1 MLERQTSSL
10 AGWLARTFGSYV
22 PPRVPSTPPGFPSP
36 SRWKR
41 ASGTTRGGAG
51 GGGYTHKA
59 SLTGPLIAFDA
70 PRQPVWCPRDYAAFA
85 REGFA
90 QNAIV
95 YRAVRM
101 IAEAAAS
108 VPLLLMDGAREID
121 AHPLLDLLARPNP
134 RATGTELLESLYGHL
149 LVAGNAYVEAV
160 ALDGQVRELYA
171 LRPDRM
177 KVVPGPSGWPEAFD
191 YTLDGRTLRIPQD
204 SLVPG
209 AQLPPILHL
218 ALFNPLDDHYGFAPL
233 EAAAQALD
241 LHNTAGDWNKALLD
255 NAARP
260 SGALI
265 YGGTGSLSDDQFE
278 RLKGELEAS
287 FQGAGNAGRPML
299 LEGGLDWKPLG
310 LSPREMDFE
319 AARAGAAREI
329 ALALGVP
336 PMLLG
341 LPGDNTYANYAEAN
355 RALWRQSVLPL
366 VKRVSGALGA
376 WLAAADGCP
385 LTLVPDLDQVDALA
399 AERTELWSRVGAAGF
414 LSDGEKRAAVGYGP
428 AGPVAP

>member
-1 MLERQTSSL
+1 MLASL
-10 AGWLARTFGSYV
+10 FDAFRPR
-22 PPRVPSTPPGFPSP
+22 PPEG
-36 SRWKR
+36 
-41 ASGTTRGGAG
+41 
-51 GGGYTHKA
+51 KA
-59 SLTGPLIAFDA
+59 SRAAALVALLTTGRA
-70 PRQPVWCPRDYAAFA
+70 RWSPRDYAGLA

-90 QNAIV
+90 RNAV
-95 YRAVRM
+95 AYRAVRL
-101 IAEAAAS
+101 ISEAAAS
-108 VPLLLMDGAREID
+108 VPLLLMDGGREID

-134 RATGTELLESLYGHL
+134 RATGTEFLESVYGHL

-160 ALDGQVRELYA
+160 ALEGQVRELYA

-209 AQLPPILHL
+209 AHLPPILHL

-241 LHNTAGDWNKALLD
+241 LHNSAGDWNKALLD

-265 YGGTGSLSDDQFE
+265 YGGTGSLTEDQFE

-310 LSPREMDFE
+310 LSPKEMDFE

-341 LPGDNTYANYAEAN
+341 IPGDNTFANYAEAN
-355 RALWRQSVLPL
+355 RVLWRQSVLPL
-366 VKRVSGALGA
+366 VKRVAGALGT
-376 WLAAADGCP
+376 WLAAADGRP
-385 LTLVPDLDQVDALA
+385 LTFVPDLDQVEALA
-399 AERTELWSRVGAAGF
+399 AERSELWSRVGAAAF

-428 AGPVAP
+428 SAA